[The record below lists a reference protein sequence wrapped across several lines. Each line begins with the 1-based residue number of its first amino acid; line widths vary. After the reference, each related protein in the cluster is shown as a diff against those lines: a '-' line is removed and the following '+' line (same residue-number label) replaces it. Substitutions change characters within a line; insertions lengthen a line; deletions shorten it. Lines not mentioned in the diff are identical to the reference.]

1 MRIVALAI
9 LTAAVPLLAQ
19 SKPVAPPKP
28 AKQSLEQQVDRAFRG
43 CSREGY
49 PGAVVL
55 IARGDEVLLQKGYGL
70 ADLER
75 NVPLSPNSVLDIGST
90 SKQFT
95 AACVLLLEQ
104 EGDLSL
110 DDPIRKH
117 IAELPACVQPV
128 TLRHMMLHTSGLPDY
143 ISLLMDSGE
152 HVENRTTMDDALL
165 SLADVDA
172 LLFPVGT
179 QWSYSNSNYMLLSE
193 VVERVSGLPLPVFA
207 EQNIFKPLGMKQTHI
222 HRECTQLVPNR
233 ALSYSRGLKGGWRWN
248 FSNWE
253 QTGDGAVF
261 TTVGDLL
268 LWSRNFHDGKVG
280 GQKLLAA
287 MAQPGKLDNGTALD
301 YGAGLEFGELAGL
314 KTVRHSGAWAA
325 YRADLLRIPSKE
337 LTVVCLCNRDDV
349 NPIAYVDRM
358 AKIALAADAG
368 HGIGGLRK

>member
-1 MRIVALAI
+1 
-9 LTAAVPLLAQ
+9 
-19 SKPVAPPKP
+19 
-28 AKQSLEQQVDRAFRG
+28 
-43 CSREGY
+43 
-49 PGAVVL
+49 
-55 IARGDEVLLQKGYGL
+55 
-70 ADLER
+70 
-75 NVPLSPNSVLDIGST
+75 
-90 SKQFT
+90 
-95 AACVLLLEQ
+95 
-104 EGDLSL
+104 
-110 DDPIRKH
+110 
-117 IAELPACVQPV
+117 
-128 TLRHMMLHTSGLPDY
+128 
-143 ISLLMDSGE
+143 
-152 HVENRTTMDDALL
+152 
-165 SLADVDA
+165 
-172 LLFPVGT
+172 
-179 QWSYSNSNYMLLSE
+179 
-193 VVERVSGLPLPVFA
+193 
-207 EQNIFKPLGMKQTHI
+207 
-222 HRECTQLVPNR
+222 
-233 ALSYSRGLKGGWRWN
+233 LSYSRGLKGGWRWN

>member
-1 MRIVALAI
+1 MRLLALAI
-9 LTAAVPLLAQ
+9 LTAAAPLLAQ
-19 SKPVAPPKP
+19 SKSVASKP
-28 AKQSLEQQVDRAFRG
+28 IEQSLEQQVDHVFRG
-43 CSREGY
+43 CSRKGY

-55 IARGDEVLLQKGYGL
+55 IARGDEILLQKGYGL

-75 NVPLSPNSVLDIGST
+75 NVPLSPKSVLDIGST

-117 IAELPACVQPV
+117 VAELPVCVQPV

-143 ISLLMDSGE
+143 ISLLIDSGE
-152 HVENRTTMDDALL
+152 HVENLTTMDDAVL
-165 SLADVDA
+165 SLTDVDE

-207 EQNIFKPLGMKQTHI
+207 ERNIFKPLGMKQTHI
-222 HRECTQLVPNR
+222 HRDCTQLVPNR
-233 ALSYSRGLKGGWRWN
+233 ALSYSRRQQGGWRWS

-268 LWSRNFHDGKVG
+268 LWCRNFHDGKVG
-280 GQKLLAA
+280 GEKLLAA
-287 MAQPGKLDNGTALD
+287 MAQPGKLDNGEPLD
-301 YGAGLEFGELAGL
+301 YGAGLGFGELAGF

-349 NPIAYVDRM
+349 DAIEFADRM
-358 AKIALAADAG
+358 AKIALAADAD
-368 HGIGGLRK
+368 HGIGGSRK